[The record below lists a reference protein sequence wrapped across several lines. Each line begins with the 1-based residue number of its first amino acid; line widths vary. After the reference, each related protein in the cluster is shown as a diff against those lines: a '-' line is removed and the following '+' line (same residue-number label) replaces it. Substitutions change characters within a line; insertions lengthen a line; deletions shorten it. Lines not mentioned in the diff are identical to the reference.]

1 MRCNFVWRFY
11 GYKADNLHIIL
22 RDSYLLAPALETDLI
37 EICGAMDVLCGLD
50 AGTLDSRVVRV
61 GEAIMRVD
69 GLFDLTIVHTF
80 SERRT
85 NTYISEL
92 A

>member
-1 MRCNFVWRFY
+1 
-11 GYKADNLHIIL
+11 
-22 RDSYLLAPALETDLI
+22 
-37 EICGAMDVLCGLD
+37 MDVLCGLD
-50 AGTLDSRVVRV
+50 AGALDSRAVRV

-85 NTYISEL
+85 NTYLSEL
-92 A
+92 EWIIEVLRAQYLCMAAGRKWQSRRWPFRSSTRRSSR